1 MALKALGEW
10 ITVKDVTKLTSND
23 SAKAP
28 VYKGTAFRVPTGVT
42 EFSEDD
48 EIHFRDSD
56 VTSIYHE
63 LTEQDFYFVQK
74 ENVILYNN

>member
-10 ITVKDVTKLTSND
+10 VTVNSVVKLTSND
-23 SAKAP
+23 TAKAP
-28 VYKGTAFRVPTGVT
+28 VYKGDAFRVPTGVT
-42 EFSEDD
+42 EFAEGD
-48 EIHFRDSD
+48 EIHFRDSE

-63 LTEQDFYFVQK
+63 PTEQDFYFVQK